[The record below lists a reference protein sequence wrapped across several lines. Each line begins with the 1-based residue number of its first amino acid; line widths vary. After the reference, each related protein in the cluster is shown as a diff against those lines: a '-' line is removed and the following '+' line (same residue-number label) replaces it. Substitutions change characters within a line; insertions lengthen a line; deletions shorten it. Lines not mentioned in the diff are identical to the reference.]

1 MPLFSAP
8 VSHSS
13 AQPKILGNK
22 LIAAAHIRRIT
33 FSSNGSHTQPT
44 ILPFHSTYPIHTK
57 STQNHNSHSRYLDI
71 YAMQLKS
78 AQTPTRQNLICLQQ
92 NQPRALH
99 WRCDPNKRD
108 ENIIIVLDSKKMTIK
123 CELTTN
129 YIKASITELDEL
141 REVLMLEPQ
150 DHLGSGRN

>member
-13 AQPKILGNK
+13 AQPKILSNK

-44 ILPFHSTYPIHTK
+44 ILPFHSSYSIHTK

-71 YAMQLKS
+71 YATEISSNNSQPIKS
-78 AQTPTRQNLICLQQ
+78 DGIKKTDTGELLSERGTRWVTPTRQNLICLQQ
-92 NQPRALH
+92 NHPRALH
-99 WRCDPNKRD
+99 LRCDPHKRD
-108 ENIIIVLDSKKMTIK
+108 ENIIIVLDS
-123 CELTTN
+123 
-129 YIKASITELDEL
+129 
-141 REVLMLEPQ
+141 
-150 DHLGSGRN
+150 